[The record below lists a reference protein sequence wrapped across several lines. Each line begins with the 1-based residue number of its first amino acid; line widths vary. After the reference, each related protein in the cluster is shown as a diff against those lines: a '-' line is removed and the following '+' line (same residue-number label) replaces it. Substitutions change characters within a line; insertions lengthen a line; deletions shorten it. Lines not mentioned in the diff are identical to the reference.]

1 MSSNTPTT
9 NTVTNVD
16 ENGVKTTVTT
26 RTYTDQATDFP
37 AHHQSTKDHQ
47 YVYSRAEPQIIRTS
61 TEKQVYHTTAPTQT
75 IRTVAPTIYRTAN
88 DTGVTSTTVNGSNV
102 IRKSEGVVVNS
113 TPTTQT
119 YVTRA
124 PTTTTQTYVS
134 PSTTTE
140 TYVTR
145 APTTTTET
153 YVTRAPT
160 QTYIAPTTST
170 QTYVSRAPET
180 IVTRVPTTTTQ
191 TYVSTA
197 PVQRV
202 IQSSPV
208 RETVVR
214 STPIQRS
221 PEVAVKSSSNLNNSV
236 IKIDDDARYKINAEE
251 QHGYGRSNIKSRYG
265 TQTRVYNNRT
275 HTDLRDPIVTT
286 KKNSSEYRNDND
298 CNMI

>member
-9 NTVTNVD
+9 NTTTNVD
-16 ENGVKTTVTT
+16 QNGVRTTVNT
-26 RTYTDQATDFP
+26 RVYNEVARDFP
-37 AHHQSTKDHQ
+37 AHLQSTHDHQ
-47 YVYSRAEPQIIRTS
+47 YVYTQAEPQIIRTS

-75 IRTVAPTIYRTAN
+75 IRTVAPTIYRSSN
-88 DTGVTSTTVNGSNV
+88 EVGVTTGTLTNSNV
-102 IRKSEGVVVNS
+102 VRRSEGVVVNS

-124 PTTTTQTYVS
+124 PTTTQTYVS
-134 PSTTTE
+134 PTTTSE

-145 APTTTTET
+145 APTTTQTYYSPTTTSET

-160 QTYIAPTTST
+160 VTQSYI
-170 QTYVSRAPET
+170 SRAPET
-180 IVTRVPTTTTQ
+180 IVTRAPTTTQ
-191 TYVSTA
+191 TYVSAA

-214 STPIQRS
+214 STPVTRS
-221 PEVAVKSSSNLNNSV
+221 PQVAVQSSLNSSV

-251 QHGYGRSNIKSRYG
+251 QHGYGRSNTKSRYG
-265 TQTRVYNNRT
+265 TQARVFNNRLN
-275 HTDLRDPIVTT
+275 TDLRDPVIST
-286 KKNSSEYRNDND
+286 KKTAPQYRNDNE

>member
-1 MSSNTPTT
+1 
-9 NTVTNVD
+9 
-16 ENGVKTTVTT
+16 
-26 RTYTDQATDFP
+26 
-37 AHHQSTKDHQ
+37 
-47 YVYSRAEPQIIRTS
+47 
-61 TEKQVYHTTAPTQT
+61 
-75 IRTVAPTIYRTAN
+75 
-88 DTGVTSTTVNGSNV
+88 
-102 IRKSEGVVVNS
+102 
-113 TPTTQT
+113 
-119 YVTRA
+119 
-124 PTTTTQTYVS
+124 
-134 PSTTTE
+134 
-140 TYVTR
+140 VTR

-214 STPIQRS
+214 STLIQRS
-221 PEVAVKSSSNLNNSV
+221 PEVAVKSLNNSV

-265 TQTRVYNNRT
+265 TQIRVYNKRT
-275 HTDLRDPIVTT
+275 NTDLRDPIVTT
-286 KKNSSEYRNDND
+286 KKNRSEYRDDNN